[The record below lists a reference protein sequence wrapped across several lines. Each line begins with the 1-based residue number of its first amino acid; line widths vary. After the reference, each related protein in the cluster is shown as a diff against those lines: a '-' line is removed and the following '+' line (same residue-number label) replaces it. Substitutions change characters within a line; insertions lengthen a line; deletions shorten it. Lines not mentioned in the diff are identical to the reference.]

1 MMTIEQLEKHFKIRR
16 NASSIMIKENNAEV
30 FTEEQLEEIIQYY
43 VVEAEKDGIE
53 ELQFEISSKSPNY
66 DVYKKC
72 FETYSFEYIT
82 ENMIVC
88 KDIYEVEDIESEID
102 FKLIEE
108 IGEDAF
114 YSLWNEVTGEQIDY
128 DQFVNTMLQE
138 IGGRWKEHCLTASID
153 EEPIG
158 IVIPHIERGTLEEG
172 KLMYFAVA
180 PNMRNKGY
188 EMAFFTG
195 AMFVLKEIGAS
206 YYIGETNVQNEWMKD
221 VFEKNGCQQLSST
234 ERYVRR
240 F

>member
-1 MMTIEQLEKHFKIRR
+1 MMTIEQLEKHFKIRK
-16 NASSIMIKENNAEV
+16 NASSIIIKENDAEV
-30 FTEEQLEEIIQYY
+30 FTEEQLEEIMQYC
-43 VVEAEKDGIE
+43 VAEAEKDGIE

-82 ENMIVC
+82 ENMIVF

-108 IGEDAF
+108 IGEAAF

-138 IGGRWKEHCLTASID
+138 IGGQWKEHCLTASID

-188 EMAFFTG
+188 EAAFFTG

>member
-16 NASSIMIKENNAEV
+16 NAFSIIIKENNAEP
-30 FTEEQLEEIIQYY
+30 FTEEKLKGIMQYC
-43 VVEAEKDGIE
+43 VAEAEKEGIE
-53 ELQFEISSKSPNY
+53 NLHFEISSKSPNY

-72 FETYSFEYIT
+72 FETYSFEYAT
-82 ENMIVC
+82 ENMIVF
-88 KDIYEVEDIESEID
+88 KDIYEVEGVESEID

-128 DQFVNTMLQE
+128 DHFVHMMLQE
-138 IGGRWKEHCLTASID
+138 IGEQWKEHCLTASVD

-172 KLMYFAVA
+172 KLMYFAAA

-188 EMAFFTG
+188 EAALFTG

-206 YYIGETNVQNEWMKD
+206 YYIGETNVQNEWMKG
-221 VFEKNGCQQLSST
+221 VFEKNGCQLLSCT